1 MALYPRELEVSRLV
15 NLSRGF
21 GWEKI
26 KEEVHGQMLQVT
38 LEKKL
43 LEPEEVTETA
53 LPS

>member
-1 MALYPRELEVSRLV
+1 MAKYPRELEVSRLL
-15 NLSRGF
+15 NLARGF

-26 KEEVHGQMLQVT
+26 KEEVVVNMLQVT

-43 LEPEEVTETA
+43 VEEEEVTEPV